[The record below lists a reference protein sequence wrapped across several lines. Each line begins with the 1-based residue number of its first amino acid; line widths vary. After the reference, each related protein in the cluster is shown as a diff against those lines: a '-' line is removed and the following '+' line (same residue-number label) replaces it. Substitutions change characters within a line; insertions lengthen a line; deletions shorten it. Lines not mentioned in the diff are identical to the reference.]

1 MVFQQDE
8 NICVYPTGG
17 KTIPPAPLTN
27 AWIITYLIN
36 VGYGANWCVYTQN
49 SGGYQ
54 LSMQTDGNFCLH
66 GGNWCAYT
74 QGSWG
79 TSTYAQI
86 QNNGVFGVYTGAGVL
101 IKGSI
106 QGGTEGTIPI

>member
-1 MVFQQDE
+1 MVFQQDQ
-8 NICVYPTGG
+8 NICVYNTAG
-17 KTIPPAPLTN
+17 KTVPPAPLTN
-27 AWIITYLIN
+27 QQIISAGFTSN
-36 VGYGANWCVYTQN
+36 PGGWCVMTN
-49 SGGYQ
+49 GSGGTQ

-79 TSTYAQI
+79 TTTYAEI

-101 IKGSI
+101 IKGSS
-106 QGGTEGTIPI
+106 